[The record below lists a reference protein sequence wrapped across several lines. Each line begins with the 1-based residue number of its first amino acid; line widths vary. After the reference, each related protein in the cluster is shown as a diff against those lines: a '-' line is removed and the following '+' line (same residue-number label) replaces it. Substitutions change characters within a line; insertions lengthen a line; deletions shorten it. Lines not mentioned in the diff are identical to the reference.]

1 MKRDVFPVKQKPD
14 LQDICKFCTASSF
27 CLSSWQKSNDL
38 VPQLVLL
45 SVYCFSSGYI
55 IMWLCS
61 PSALPFGWGETWLFN
76 VSFPVSTSHHCFI
89 QSWIHRRGSEEVP
102 YQRSIP
108 DFPKVQ
114 SQVINSK
121 FAIMVYESQISFT
134 LDTICPWYVCL
145 YWLIGY
151 FVGFLQYLWTS
162 IYCSLLYIFY
172 KSDTSRA
179 RPCLT
184 LTLGHI

>member
-1 MKRDVFPVKQKPD
+1 
-14 LQDICKFCTASSF
+14 
-27 CLSSWQKSNDL
+27 
-38 VPQLVLL
+38 L